1 MVGAHRRWI
10 SGKALTSGEHRST
23 HRRLYFRHQ
32 TDVRN
37 PQQVGALSASGDK
50 AGPLE
55 RLSRAHD
62 LAAAAATAGGWLV
75 LAAAP

>member
-1 MVGAHRRWI
+1 
-10 SGKALTSGEHRST
+10 
-23 HRRLYFRHQ
+23 
-32 TDVRN
+32 VRN

-55 RLSRAHD
+55 TLSRAHD